1 MKRIKITEEQ
11 ALMLNKSA
19 RKRKLKLTETQLKN
33 IVEMMSGGDN
43 ITAQFNK
50 SFSNYRPKLKFEGEL
65 NESFTV
71 DLLEVTQKLI
81 EYVIGVLTDEGQEG
95 LDPFWRDMGVT
106 KGELY
111 SLITDAG
118 LLSYG
123 FYKLAFS
130 EKLKKIK
137 ELAKILYQD
146 IKDLNMQ
153 KEATGASSS
162 GSYVGMFSPAPD
174 ADNDLSPSN
183 MIKRT
188 IAEEDLE
195 EVTGASANATYDAPG
210 FVRSKI
216 GSKAG
221 HMKQNFDIYDD
232 TVEEASNLENT
243 GWPDGAF
250 VEFDDCVRL
259 NNNKVAEKG
268 GCSAGNS
275 GVVKLRKTK
284 GNILSPSVN
293 EDMIKEALK
302 LQHDAKE
309 NRLIVI
315 SDLEGR
321 LGNQETFSNK
331 NVLKQ
336 NGFIWTGTN
345 WAIPVDKLEVARR
358 TLTLINKAEYIIEKL
373 EDLESAVEETSV
385 DNKSLL
391 KAKLDLYISD
401 LANATNEA
409 ALSAEV
415 QRYLTFF
422 SKFHNYSFYNRILI
436 YIQRPDATRVAS
448 YKTWQSKFRQV
459 NKGSKAITVLAPIIS
474 KTNKDGEDD
483 DNITS
488 SSDVKG
494 FRAVNVFDIS
504 DTTPMDS
511 RGEVPDTPKWW
522 SDNTPSETAE
532 ELFTAVS
539 ELAKD
544 MGINIR
550 QDDAKGGEKGFSA
563 GDHINISS
571 SVSGVGKLSTMIHEL
586 AHELMHWKKSS
597 IYYIDNGEGKEKRE
611 LQELQAES
619 VSYVVLKHYDIPVT
633 HHATYLVLWKAN
645 KERIQNNLEIISKVS
660 QFIINKIDAYLT

>member
-50 SFSNYRPKLKFEGEL
+50 SFSSYRPKLKFEGEL

-153 KEATGASSS
+153 KEVTGASSS

-174 ADNDLSPSN
+174 TDNDLSPSN

-195 EVTGASANATYDAPG
+195 EVTGASANVTYDAPG

-221 HMKQNFDIYDD
+221 HMKQNFDIYGD
-232 TVEEASNLENT
+232 TVEEASNLDNT

-544 MGINIR
+544 MGINIQ

>member
-146 IKDLNMQ
+146 IKDLNMR

-174 ADNDLSPSN
+174 TDNDLSPSN

-232 TVEEASNLENT
+232 TVEEASNLDNT

-275 GVVKLRKTK
+275 GVVKLNKTK
-284 GNILSPSVN
+284 NS
-293 EDMIKEALK
+293 
-302 LQHDAKE
+302 
-309 NRLIVI
+309 
-315 SDLEGR
+315 
-321 LGNQETFSNK
+321 
-331 NVLKQ
+331 
-336 NGFIWTGTN
+336 
-345 WAIPVDKLEVARR
+345 
-358 TLTLINKAEYIIEKL
+358 
-373 EDLESAVEETSV
+373 
-385 DNKSLL
+385 
-391 KAKLDLYISD
+391 
-401 LANATNEA
+401 
-409 ALSAEV
+409 
-415 QRYLTFF
+415 
-422 SKFHNYSFYNRILI
+422 
-436 YIQRPDATRVAS
+436 
-448 YKTWQSKFRQV
+448 
-459 NKGSKAITVLAPIIS
+459 IIS
-474 KTNKDGEDD
+474 KK
-483 DNITS
+483 
-488 SSDVKG
+488 
-494 FRAVNVFDIS
+494 
-504 DTTPMDS
+504 P
-511 RGEVPDTPKWW
+511 
-522 SDNTPSETAE
+522 
-532 ELFTAVS
+532 
-539 ELAKD
+539 
-544 MGINIR
+544 
-550 QDDAKGGEKGFSA
+550 
-563 GDHINISS
+563 
-571 SVSGVGKLSTMIHEL
+571 
-586 AHELMHWKKSS
+586 
-597 IYYIDNGEGKEKRE
+597 
-611 LQELQAES
+611 
-619 VSYVVLKHYDIPVT
+619 
-633 HHATYLVLWKAN
+633 
-645 KERIQNNLEIISKVS
+645 
-660 QFIINKIDAYLT
+660 

>member
-11 ALMLNKSA
+11 ALMLNKTIK
-19 RKRKLKLTETQLKN
+19 KRKLKLTETQLKN
-33 IVEMMSGGDN
+33 IVEKMSGGDN
-43 ITAQFNK
+43 VTAQFNK
-50 SFSNYRPKLKFEGEL
+50 SFSSYRPKLKFEGEL

-81 EYVIGVLTDEGQEG
+81 EYVIGVLTNESQEG

-111 SLITDAG
+111 SLISDAG

-130 EKLKKIK
+130 EKLKKII

-146 IKDLNMQ
+146 IKDLNIR

-174 ADNDLSPSN
+174 SNHDLSPSN

-221 HMKQNFDIYDD
+221 HMKQNFDIYGD
-232 TVEEASNLENT
+232 TVEEASNLDNT

-268 GCSAGNS
+268 GCSAGDS

-345 WAIPVDKLEVARR
+345 WAIPIDKLEVARR

-373 EDLESAVEETSV
+373 EDLESAVEEISA

-544 MGINIR
+544 MGINVQ
-550 QDDAKGGEKGFSA
+550 QDDAKGGEKGFSS
-563 GDHINISS
+563 GNHINISS

-597 IYYIDNGEGKEKRE
+597 IYYIDNGEGNEKRA

-633 HHATYLVLWKAN
+633 HHATYLVLWRAN

-660 QFIINKIDAYLT
+660 QFIINKIDEYLT

>member
-1 MKRIKITEEQ
+1 MKRIKITEAQ

-19 RKRKLKLTETQLKN
+19 KKRKLKLTETQLKN

-43 ITAQFNK
+43 VTAQFNK
-50 SFSNYRPKLKFEGEL
+50 SFSKYRPKLKFEGEI
-65 NESFTV
+65 NEGLTV
-71 DLLEVTQKLI
+71 ELLEVTQKLI

-95 LDPFWRDMGVT
+95 LDRFWKDMGVT

-137 ELAKILYQD
+137 ELAKILHQD

-153 KEATGASSS
+153 KEVTGASSS
-162 GSYVGMFSPAPD
+162 GAYVGMFSPAPNT
-174 ADNDLSPSN
+174 DNNLSPSN

-232 TVEEASNLENT
+232 TVEEASNLDNT

-302 LQHDAKE
+302 LQHDAEE

-544 MGINIR
+544 MGINIQ

-645 KERIQNNLEIISKVS
+645 KGRIQNNLEIISKVS

>member
-1 MKRIKITEEQ
+1 MKRIKITEAQ

-19 RKRKLKLTETQLKN
+19 KKRKLKLTETQLKN
-33 IVEMMSGGDN
+33 IVEKMSGGDN
-43 ITAQFNK
+43 VTAQFNK
-50 SFSNYRPKLKFEGEL
+50 SFSKYRPKLKFEGEL

-95 LDPFWRDMGVT
+95 LDPFWRDIGVT

-174 ADNDLSPSN
+174 TDNDLSPSN

-195 EVTGASANATYDAPG
+195 EVTGASANVTYDAPG

-232 TVEEASNLENT
+232 TVEEASNLDNT

-544 MGINIR
+544 MGINVQ